1 MSPKEI
7 KSVIVSCCL
16 ICLGL
21 TLAGCRASEAQETQE
36 GEAEMAIQITS
47 SAFSE
52 GEAIPKKHTCS
63 GEDVSPPLA
72 WSGTPQAAK
81 SLAIIMDDPDAPGK
95 TFVHWVLFNI
105 PPGTVELAE
114 GARGAGVAGVNDF
127 RRTGYNGPCPPGGAD
142 APLFL
147 QDLRPGS
154 GIEALRRRQ
163 QGGRREGDERAHPR
177 LRAMDGEIQQV
188 ALNRHSP
195 PKRAATHVRGQS
207 VSRILSSRSLDDHLS
222 GTHVAMRLLQPTQDF
237 DLRTGREA
245 SSLLSLL
252 GLAPGGGCLAACITA
267 GAGGLLHERRRQ
279 AFATFSPLPASQS
292 DAVAVCFCGP
302 IRQVAP
308 SRVLPG
314 TALYG
319 VRTFLDPA
327 KQSRDHPTDPGQR
340 DDNRFVLRS
349 QPALER
355 LGILPQAVFL
365 FCGRLTRCMLRVKP
379 NDCHVPI
386 RFDDQPVGA
395 AGARRRCNI
404 AGATQRDSCGNGCRT
419 PGYREP
425 NGNIVRDSAVSRR
438 RAGVA
443 GQRTRARNATSG
455 GFQLSRAALRLCG

>member
-1 MSPKEI
+1 
-7 KSVIVSCCL
+7 
-16 ICLGL
+16 
-21 TLAGCRASEAQETQE
+21 
-36 GEAEMAIQITS
+36 MAIQITS

-63 GEDVSPPLA
+63 GEDVSPPLV

-105 PPGTVELAE
+105 PPGTTELAE
-114 GARGAGVAGVNDF
+114 GARGAGVAGMNDF
-127 RRTGYNGPCPPGGAD
+127 RRTGYNGPCPPAGQTHRYFFKIYALD
-142 APLFL
+142 QEL
-147 QDLRPGS
+147 
-154 GIEALRRRQ
+154 EAHRRRQ
-163 QGGRREGDERAHPR
+163 QGGCRESDEWAHPGN
-177 LRAMDGEIQQV
+177 RAMDGEIQPV
-188 ALNRHSP
+188 ALKEHSP
-195 PKRAATHVRGQS
+195 QKRAATHVRGQS
-207 VSRILSSRSLDDHLS
+207 VSRILSGRSLDDHLS
-222 GTHVAMRLLQPTQDF
+222 GTHVAMRLVQPTQDF

-267 GAGGLLHERRRQ
+267 GAGGLLHH
-279 AFATFSPLPASQS
+279 AFSPLPASQS

-327 KQSRDHPTDPGQR
+327 KQSRDHPTDPGQG

-355 LGILPQAVFL
+355 LGSTRKRKFFVLRAVDPL
-365 FCGRLTRCMLRVKP
+365 HAPC
-379 NDCHVPI
+379 
-386 RFDDQPVGA
+386 
-395 AGARRRCNI
+395 
-404 AGATQRDSCGNGCRT
+404 
-419 PGYREP
+419 
-425 NGNIVRDSAVSRR
+425 
-438 RAGVA
+438 
-443 GQRTRARNATSG
+443 
-455 GFQLSRAALRLCG
+455 